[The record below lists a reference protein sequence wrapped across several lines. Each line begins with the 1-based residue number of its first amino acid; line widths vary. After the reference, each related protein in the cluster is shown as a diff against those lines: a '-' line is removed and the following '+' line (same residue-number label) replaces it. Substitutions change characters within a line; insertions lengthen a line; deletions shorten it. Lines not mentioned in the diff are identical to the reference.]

1 MRAPRPGEKT
11 GETSMK
17 RIEWL
22 LARKEETVLNVF
34 KLKSMVRENDSLA
47 VLIYGSPDPDAV
59 ASAMALRE
67 ILNQTKPLA
76 KCVFVATEPV
86 VRYQNAEFIREM
98 KVEIQMLDKT
108 DLKEFR
114 LIALVDAQPT
124 FFGEALDGIKPQIV
138 LDHHPCKTIWHAS
151 LADVRPNYGALST
164 IMTEYLL
171 AARVKIPKKLY
182 TALLYGI
189 RSDTTNFERDASL
202 EDIGAYYLNFMRANR
217 QLVRRIELNQIPDR
231 FLKYFDY
238 AYHHKRRYR
247 DRVICFLG
255 AVDSA
260 DVCVQVADFFLR
272 VINVF
277 YVVVAGIVKD
287 RIIIVFRGDG
297 YRQDCGAIARKS
309 FGNIGSAGGHRSAAR
324 VEIPIETLK
333 TVLDNDLSQEAVDRF
348 LVQRLRRKRHP
359 NTGANGKE

>member
-1 MRAPRPGEKT
+1 
-11 GETSMK
+11 
-17 RIEWL
+17 
-22 LARKEETVLNVF
+22 
-34 KLKSMVRENDSLA
+34 
-47 VLIYGSPDPDAV
+47 
-59 ASAMALRE
+59 MALRE

-138 LDHHPCKTIWHAS
+138 LDHHSCKTIWHAS

-247 DRVICFLG
+247 DRVICFLD
-255 AVDSA
+255 AVESA
-260 DVCVQVADFFLR
+260 DVCVQVADFF
-272 VINVF
+272 
-277 YVVVAGIVKD
+277 
-287 RIIIVFRGDG
+287 
-297 YRQDCGAIARKS
+297 S
-309 FGNIGSAGGHRSAAR
+309 GSSTSSTWLLPAS
-324 VEIPIETLK
+324 
-333 TVLDNDLSQEAVDRF
+333 
-348 LVQRLRRKRHP
+348 
-359 NTGANGKE
+359 